1 MKGKS
6 EKIKHERNT
15 QSLQRIPLRS
25 SCRSFM
31 PFVLIVFSLLS
42 LACGANDGILRS
54 GKETP
59 TQVNTGPEKTPIARD
74 IEAMQTAG
82 FSFIYVLRR
91 RDGGLIDAGDRGVIR
106 LNTAETNRRV
116 VGDEERA
123 VVIGSKFQLEA
134 KNIKALY
141 DRFAVEDY
149 SQPPAAA
156 ANINANANK

>member
-1 MKGKS
+1 MNGKS
-6 EKIKHERNT
+6 EKIKRKGHKGKTRRT
-15 QSLQRIPLRS
+15 QRRALCL
-25 SCRSFM
+25 
-31 PFVLIVFSLLS
+31 PFVSFALMVFSLLS
-42 LACGANDGILRS
+42 LACGANDNILRS

-59 TQVNTGPEKTPIARD
+59 TQVNTRPEKTPIAKD

-134 KNIKALY
+134 KNTKALY
-141 DRFAVEDY
+141 DHFAVENY
-149 SQPPAAA
+149 SPPV
-156 ANINANANK
+156 ANTNANSNK